1 MNDEPL
7 TKPFSRLDSRVT
19 LVLFVLD
26 RMFTLD
32 YELVPRNAR
41 AVLIMSSPLRIA

>member
-26 RMFTLD
+26 RMFNLV
-32 YELVPRNAR
+32 YELV
-41 AVLIMSSPLRIA
+41 LRVKPSYPTMPEQF